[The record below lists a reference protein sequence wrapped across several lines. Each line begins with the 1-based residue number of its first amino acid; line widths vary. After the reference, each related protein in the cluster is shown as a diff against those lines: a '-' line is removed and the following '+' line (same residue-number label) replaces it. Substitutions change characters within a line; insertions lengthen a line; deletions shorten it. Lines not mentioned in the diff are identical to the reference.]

1 MADRRSTISTMP
13 TARTSRASAGPA
25 EVLAALQ
32 LLLQVEYLQSTL
44 YARATAA
51 TATGLVPA
59 TDEAVYKTLADQSAN
74 QLILITETISTR
86 TALPAPSPIFD
97 FTVKGAFPGF
107 AFAAGQYAT
116 LQMLS
121 QIVEDLGVRAYLGQL
136 AVLAEDKAALN
147 TALAIFTVKGRHAS
161 QVRRLRGKLGWV
173 TGNSRDDLPAFAQ
186 AVYDGEENVQQ
197 GTVNVA
203 SLAGGFGETV
213 GATQAFDEPL
223 SAAQVSA
230 ILTLFVA

>member
-1 MADRRSTISTMP
+1 MADRRSAISAM
-13 TARTSRASAGPA
+13 SDASAGPA

-51 TATGLVPA
+51 AATGLVPT
-59 TDEAVYKTLADQSAN
+59 TDTAVYTALAAN
-74 QLILITETISTR
+74 NAKHLSLITEAITTR
-86 TALPAPSPIFD
+86 TALPAPSPTFD

-136 AVLAEDKAALN
+136 GALATDVAVLN
-147 TALAIFTVKGRHAS
+147 TARAILTVKGRHAS
-161 QVRRLRGKLGWV
+161 QVRRLRDKLGWI
-173 TGNSRDDLPAFAQ
+173 TSNSRDDLPAFAQ

-203 SLAGGFGETV
+203 SLAGGFGENA

-223 SAAQVSA
+223 TSAQVGA
-230 ILTLFVA
+230 ILALFVV

>member
-1 MADRRSTISTMP
+1 MADSHSAISMRPST
-13 TARTSRASAGPA
+13 TASEMSAGPV
-25 EVLAALQ
+25 EVVAALQ
-32 LLLQVEYLQSTL
+32 LLLQVEYLQSAL
-44 YARATAA
+44 YTSAV

-59 TDEAVYKTLADQSAN
+59 TDAPVFGKLASNTAKP
-74 QLILITETISTR
+74 LSLITEAISTR
-86 TALPAPSPIFD
+86 STLPAPSPAFD

-121 QIVEDLGVRAYLGQL
+121 QIVEDLGVRTYLGQL
-136 AVLAEDKAALN
+136 EVLASDKVALN
-147 TALAIFTVKGRHAS
+147 TAQAIFTVKGRNAS
-161 QVRRLRGKLGWV
+161 QVRRLRGKLAWV

-186 AVYDGEENVQQ
+186 AVYDGEDNVQQ

-203 SLAGGFGETV
+203 SLAGGFGETA

-223 SAAQVSA
+223 TSAQATA
-230 ILTLFVA
+230 ILALFVA

>member
-1 MADRRSTISTMP
+1 MAERRS
-13 TARTSRASAGPA
+13 ATSMMSDVSAGPA

-32 LLLQVEYLQSTL
+32 LLLQVAYLQSAL
-44 YARATAA
+44 YTGATA
-51 TATGLVPA
+51 ATGLVPA
-59 TDEAVYKTLADQSAN
+59 TDKTVFDTLSAHSDQH
-74 QLILITETISTR
+74 LVLITEAITTR
-86 TALPAPSPIFD
+86 AALPAPSPTFD

-136 AVLAEDKAALN
+136 GALATDVAALN
-147 TALAIFTVKGRHAS
+147 TARAIFTVKGRHAS
-161 QVRRLRGKLGWV
+161 QVRRLRGKLGWI
-173 TGNSRDDLPAFAQ
+173 TSNSRDDLPAFAQ

-203 SLAGGFGETV
+203 SLAGGFGENA

-223 SAAQVSA
+223 TSAQVGA
-230 ILTLFVA
+230 ILALFVV

>member
-1 MADRRSTISTMP
+1 MADRRSTISTMAA
-13 TARTSRASAGPA
+13 ARMSRTSAGPA

-32 LLLQVEYLQSTL
+32 LLLQIEYLQSTL

-51 TATGLVPA
+51 AATGLVPA
-59 TDEAVYKTLADQSAN
+59 TDIPVYATLADQSAK
-74 QLILITETISTR
+74 QLVLITETITTR

-136 AVLAEDKAALN
+136 AALSSDKVALN
-147 TALAIFTVKGRHAS
+147 AALAILTVKGRHAS
-161 QVRRLRGKLGWV
+161 QVRRLRGKLGWI

-186 AVYDGEENVQQ
+186 AVYDGEDNVQQ

-203 SLAGGFGETV
+203 SLAGGFGESV

-223 SAAQVSA
+223 TAAQVGA

>member
-1 MADRRSTISTMP
+1 MADRYRASSTMND
-13 TARTSRASAGPA
+13 ASAGPA

-44 YARATAA
+44 YTSTNA
-51 TATGLVPA
+51 ATGLVPA
-59 TDEAVYKTLADQSAN
+59 TDAAVYTALGNNSA
-74 QLILITETISTR
+74 QHLLRITEAITTR
-86 TALPAPSPIFD
+86 SALPAPSPTFD

-136 AVLAEDKAALN
+136 GALATDLGALN
-147 TALAIFTVKGRHAS
+147 TARAIFTVKGRHAS
-161 QVRRLRGKLGWV
+161 EVRRLRGKPGWI

-186 AVYDGEENVQQ
+186 PVYDGEENVQQ
-197 GTVNVA
+197 GSVNVA
-203 SLAGGFGETV
+203 SLAGGFGETA

-223 SAAQVSA
+223 TGAQVGA
-230 ILTLFVA
+230 ILALFVV